1 MDNQEF
7 SDELEKRTRKFAV
20 RIINLSIELAN
31 TLEGRAKAITSN
43 FFIRHSFSDGGR
55 HFSAL

>member
-7 SDELEKRTRKFAV
+7 SDEPKKRTRKFAV

-43 FFIRHSFSDGGR
+43 FR